1 MRNVWKLLLICLGFT
16 VIGVFM
22 ILEGDGFDAWLV
34 ASFFGL
40 GLVVTLAQFW
50 PAASYLKLTP
60 KGFVCCTLFR
70 NWSAGWGIRQRVLCR
85 AGGQGREGCF
95 QAIRIERD
103 EVFAGHLWTDAAGIG
118 GLDERLAAARDR
130 GVIYSGLLRMAT
142 RKLGI
147 LKF

>member
-70 NWSAGWGIRQRVLCR
+70 NWSAGWESVSEFYVGRVGKDERVVFKRSGSSAMKFLPDTY
-85 AGGQGREGCF
+85 GRTPQEL
-95 QAIRIERD
+95 ADLMNDWRRR
-103 EVFAGHLWTDAAGIG
+103 GIG
-118 GLDERLAAARDR
+118 E
-130 GVIYSGLLRMAT
+130 
-142 RKLGI
+142 
-147 LKF
+147 